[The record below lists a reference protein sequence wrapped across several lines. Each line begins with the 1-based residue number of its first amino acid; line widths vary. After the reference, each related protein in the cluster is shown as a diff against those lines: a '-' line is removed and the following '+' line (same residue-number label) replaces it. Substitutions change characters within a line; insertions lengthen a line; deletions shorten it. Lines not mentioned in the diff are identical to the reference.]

1 MPAHTSSA
9 AVAAPPSCEPVGAA
23 AVSEAPA
30 VGAGRL
36 LRRKLHRRFAP
47 VVFAFYMAG
56 IMAFLM
62 SCVIVAA
69 SSGIDAGYL
78 QRVMRAYA
86 LAMPVAF
93 GCVMVVRPLV
103 GRLVAA
109 TVHL

>member
-1 MPAHTSSA
+1 MPPTPMTT
-9 AVAAPPSCEPVGAA
+9 PPSPAA
-23 AVSEAPA
+23 AAA
-30 VGAGRL
+30 
-36 LRRKLHRRFAP
+36 RRKLPRRFAP

-62 SCVIVAA
+62 CCVIVGAQ
-69 SSGIDAGYL
+69 AGLGQGFLLRVWKAYL
-78 QRVMRAYA
+78 

-93 GCVMVVRPLV
+93 CCVMLVRPLV

>member
-1 MPAHTSSA
+1 MTPPNAPSPA
-9 AVAAPPSCEPVGAA
+9 PDP
-23 AVSEAPA
+23 
-30 VGAGRL
+30 R

-47 VVFAFYMAG
+47 VAFAFYMAG

-62 SCVIVAA
+62 SCVIVGAH
-69 SSGIDAGYL
+69 SGVDAGFL
-78 QRVMRAYA
+78 QRVWKAYT

-93 GCVMVVRPLV
+93 CSVMLVRPLV